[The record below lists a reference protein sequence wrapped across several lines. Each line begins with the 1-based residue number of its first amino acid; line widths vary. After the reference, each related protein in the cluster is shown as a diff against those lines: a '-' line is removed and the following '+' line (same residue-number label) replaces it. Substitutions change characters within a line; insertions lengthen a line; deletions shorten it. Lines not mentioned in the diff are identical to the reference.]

1 MALKQFQQQLLDM
14 YQQKKQQAS
23 LQNTIENTENL
34 IKPVKDR
41 MFKIS
46 INLADTLKSD
56 GPKLLKPKKEPCVT
70 QHDKLHMRFRQRMF

>member
-56 GPKLLKPKKEPCVT
+56 GPKLLKPKKEICIT
-70 QHDKLHMRFRQRMF
+70 QHDKLHIRFRQRMF